1 MKQSTPARASREI
14 DAKSNELIAE
24 FFNHVRKYQATHAG
38 NHDPREIFEAWA
50 IQKIAALQYTVLQLG
65 DKINELAAQIQRP

>member
-1 MKQSTPARASREI
+1 MPTNILSGSTGCGRGRREASQ
-14 DAKSNELIAE
+14 E

-65 DKINELAAQIQRP
+65 EKINELAVQIQRR